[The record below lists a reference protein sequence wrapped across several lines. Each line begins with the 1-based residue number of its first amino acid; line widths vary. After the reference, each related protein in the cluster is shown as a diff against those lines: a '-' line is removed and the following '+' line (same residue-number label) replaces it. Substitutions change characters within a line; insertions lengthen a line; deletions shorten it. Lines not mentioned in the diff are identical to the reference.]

1 VTADSHAPDLRATH
15 ERQFA
20 EDLQAFVDR
29 HEAIY
34 RRVGDID
41 EDLWSSRVSDVIFSH
56 GKEAATDFGRL
67 MYQLLS
73 DRTASQ
79 METRFRPEF
88 MDPWIDEVS
97 ENVGK
102 AMVAGMIA
110 DLAVNQ
116 DADDMFDRYRTT
128 ATLMAVSLT
137 TSFAQFGAHD
147 GATAAG
153 ARNKMWHVNSA
164 NPRSSHAAL
173 DGETVPLGQSFSN
186 GMRWPG
192 DRSGGVDETAGCQCS
207 LTFTKGR

>member
-1 VTADSHAPDLRATH
+1 MTADSNAPDLRATH

-29 HEAIY
+29 HADIY
-34 RRVGDID
+34 GRVGDID
-41 EDLWSSRVSDVIFSH
+41 EDLWSDRVSDVIFRH

-67 MYQLLS
+67 IYQLLA
-73 DRTASQ
+73 DRTAAPV
-79 METRFRPEF
+79 ETRFRPEF
-88 MDPWIDEVS
+88 LDPLIDEVS

-110 DLAVNQ
+110 DLAVNE
-116 DADDMFDRYRTT
+116 DADDMFSRYRTT

-147 GATAAG
+147 GARAAG
-153 ARNKMWHVNSA
+153 ARTKTWHVNSA
-164 NPRSSHAAL
+164 NPRSSHAAVS
-173 DGETVPLGQSFSN
+173 GETVPLGQMFSN
-186 GMRWPG
+186 GLRWPG
-192 DRSGGVDETAGCQCS
+192 DRSGGVEETAGCQCS